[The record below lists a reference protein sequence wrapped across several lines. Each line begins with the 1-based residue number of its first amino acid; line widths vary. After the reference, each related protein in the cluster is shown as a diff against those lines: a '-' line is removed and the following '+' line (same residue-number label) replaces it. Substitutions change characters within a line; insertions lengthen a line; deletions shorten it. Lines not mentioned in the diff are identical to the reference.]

1 MPLKLWR
8 IYFLKINSMVEGKF
22 QSDKDSSPTPVVP
35 ALIGWNGGVQTPFF
49 ILDTGFSGELSVTE
63 QMGKDLGLN
72 FDTVQKMKTA
82 NGETVSFPIAT
93 AYAQMEGEKIYVT
106 VVQTKGKPLLGI
118 SFMEKFKYVAI
129 VDCKNKTVRLEV
141 AK

>member
-63 QMGKDLGLN
+63 QMGKDTKRVYKSLT
-72 FDTVQKMKTA
+72 FQYQKK
-82 NGETVSFPIAT
+82 
-93 AYAQMEGEKIYVT
+93 
-106 VVQTKGKPLLGI
+106 
-118 SFMEKFKYVAI
+118 FMIK
-129 VDCKNKTVRLEV
+129 L
-141 AK
+141 